1 MKRYIKKTEFVSFEA
16 ATITLR
22 LPSAMYMDVV
32 ISQYGTMFS
41 EAFAAVMGFEVK
53 IKYVCAEDNDREEHK
68 FYQDKQH
75 LEDYKNEQYTFENF
89 IVETENASLLF
100 GRMTA
105 SLSREKRRSP
115 RRSPPRCSKTEK
127 QR

>member
-1 MKRYIKKTEFVSFEA
+1 MDKKTEFVSFEA

-75 LEDYKNEQYTFENF
+75 LEDYKNEQYTFE
-89 IVETENASLLF
+89 ILLSVQATDLLMLRLRLLQATR
-100 GRMTA
+100 G
-105 SLSREKRRSP
+105 LILLKIQ
-115 RRSPPRCSKTEK
+115 K
-127 QR
+127 